1 MSSPQTATPFGRYLL
16 IKRLALGGMA
26 ELFLAHKPPDPTL
39 VVIKR
44 ILPYLSE
51 EPEFVQ
57 MFLDEARIAAQLHHP
72 NIVQVHE
79 LGKEGDN
86 IFICME
92 YVEGV
97 DLRRVLAEEHKFG
110 ASMPYGVAAKICAAI
125 AAGLDH
131 AHFSRGVDGR
141 PLELIHR
148 DVSPQNVMI
157 SYDGR
162 VKLVDFGI
170 AKAGAF
176 MERSKP
182 GVIKGKFLYLSP
194 EQILQERLDHRA
206 DIYALGVMLYEIT
219 TGKQPFHRPTTEGIL
234 YAIRY
239 EEAAPPHLVR
249 PDYPEALSRI
259 VMRCLVKDRTQRY
272 QRASEVRDDL
282 QAFLASGV
290 LKQSLDV
297 AGYIARLLG
306 EKEERTVL
314 HIPPAKRA
322 GRHEATLPLPALR
335 TPLPPPVPDLPE
347 DTAARTLP
355 LADVEDTAARTL
367 PLTEDTASRTLP
379 LAGDEDTG
387 ARTLPLGGT
396 ASQPRGPSALTPVGL
411 VSRPPARRPT
421 AEAAALRA
429 WDAEEKEPETQ
440 MALPRDLPLGRD
452 DDEDDDGESTAVG
465 TMPGAPAP
473 RRHLEPVF
481 EDEAWDEE
489 AQDED
494 EDADSTVP
502 LRARRPRPVTPTPAR
517 RNGPP
522 EATARSGPG
531 ERGASDRSRRPSSG
545 VAMPR
550 GSGASD
556 DPFAPSPRRTPPSAS
571 EGRATTPAPRRTGMA
586 SADDGRSEP
595 LSSGPRRMGDDAR
608 SEPLSSG
615 PRRMGDDG
623 RSEPLSSGP
632 RRMGDDA
639 RSEPLSSGPRRMG
652 DDGRSEPL
660 SSGPRR
666 MGDDGR
672 SEPLSSGARR
682 MGDDGRT
689 EPLSSGPRRMG
700 DDGRVSQ
707 PPGPRRPGS
716 ASSDA
721 NRAAPPSGPGARNV
735 RPPPRPAPEDDERF
749 NTDPGPSGVSL
760 TDPTPVTTGDPDD
773 DESTIGF
780 QAPRRPPP
788 RRAVRAPVDEDEAY
802 DDEGPDTL
810 DASGAP
816 RRSRTVLFVAGAV
829 LVAVLCL
836 GLAWM
841 MGLFSPDAQSPPAP
855 MKGPPVGGPAR
866 PGPQGSAPV
875 KAPAPPAPAEA
886 APAKSPDAALADSA
900 TQPKSPP
907 DAALADSATQPKP
920 VAPASTEPAAMTADG
935 GLAVASAVARAATA
949 PAREAAP
956 PADPPPP
963 ATVEVRF
970 EAPVKTVLGRPG
982 GGKLPINQVVA
993 LAPGPLRVQYTC
1005 PGKRAPRGIE
1015 TYNVRPVTGEL
1026 QTLRVPCPRR
1036 R

>member
-239 EEAAPPHLVR
+239 EEPSPPHLVR

-367 PLTEDTASRTLP
+367 PLTEDTAARTLP

-396 ASQPRGPSALTPVGL
+396 ASQPRGPSALTPAGL

-489 AQDED
+489 AQEED

-502 LRARRPRPVTPTPAR
+502 LRARRPRPVAPTPTPAR

-522 EATARSGPG
+522 EATARSGSG

-556 DPFAPSPRRTPPSAS
+556 DPFAPSPRRPQPSAS

-586 SADDGRSEP
+586 SADDG
-595 LSSGPRRMGDDAR
+595 R

-652 DDGRSEPL
+652 G
-660 SSGPRR
+660 
-666 MGDDGR
+666 
-672 SEPLSSGARR
+672 
-682 MGDDGRT
+682 
-689 EPLSSGPRRMG
+689 
-700 DDGRVSQ
+700 DGRVSQ

-780 QAPRRPPP
+780 QPPRRPPP

-855 MKGPPVGGPAR
+855 MKGPPAGGPAR

-900 TQPKSPP
+900 TQPKS
-907 DAALADSATQPKP
+907 
-920 VAPASTEPAAMTADG
+920 VAPASTEPAAMTPDG
-935 GLAVASAVARAATA
+935 GLAMASAVAQAATA
-949 PAREAAP
+949 PAPE
-956 PADPPPP
+956 
-963 ATVEVRF
+963 
-970 EAPVKTVLGRPG
+970 
-982 GGKLPINQVVA
+982 
-993 LAPGPLRVQYTC
+993 
-1005 PGKRAPRGIE
+1005 
-1015 TYNVRPVTGEL
+1015 
-1026 QTLRVPCPRR
+1026 
-1036 R
+1036 

>member
-1 MSSPQTATPFGRYLL
+1 MSSPQTATPFGKYLL

-97 DLRRVLAEEHKFG
+97 DLRRVLAEEFKFG

-157 SYDGR
+157 AYDGR

-194 EQILQERLDHRA
+194 EQILQDRLDHRA

-239 EEAAPPHLVR
+239 EEATPPHLVR
-249 PDYPEALSRI
+249 PDYPEVLSRI

-282 QAFLASGV
+282 HAFLASGV

-297 AGYIARLLG
+297 AQYIARLLG

-322 GRHEATLPLPALR
+322 GRHEATLPLPSLR

-355 LADVEDTAARTL
+355 LADAEDTAARTL
-367 PLTEDTASRTLP
+367 PLTEDTSSRTSP
-379 LAGDEDTG
+379 LDEDTG

-421 AEAAALRA
+421 AEAAALRT
-429 WDAEEKEPETQ
+429 WDAEEGEPETQ
-440 MALPRDLPLGRD
+440 MARPRDLPSGHD
-452 DDEDDDGESTAVG
+452 DDDDDGESTAVG
-465 TMPGAPAP
+465 TMPGAPSP

-481 EDEAWDEE
+481 EAEAWDEE
-489 AQDED
+489 EEQE
-494 EDADSTVP
+494 EEGDSTVP
-502 LRARRPRPVTPTPAR
+502 LRARRPRPVAPTPAPAR

-522 EATARSGPG
+522 EPTARSGSG
-531 ERGASDRSRRPSSG
+531 DRSRRPSTG

-550 GSGASD
+550 GAGGGD
-556 DPFAPSPRRTPPSAS
+556 DPFAPTPRRTP
-571 EGRATTPAPRRTGMA
+571 EGRATTPPPGPRRPGMA
-586 SADDGRSEP
+586 SANDG
-595 LSSGPRRMGDDAR
+595 
-608 SEPLSSG
+608 
-615 PRRMGDDG
+615 
-623 RSEPLSSGP
+623 
-632 RRMGDDA
+632 

-672 SEPLSSGARR
+672 SEPLSSGPRR
-682 MGDDGRT
+682 MGDDGRS

-700 DDGRVSQ
+700 DDGRSEPLSSGPRRMGDDGRLSQ
-707 PPGPRRPGS
+707 PPGPRRGAS

-721 NRAAPPSGPGARNV
+721 NRSAPSGNSGARNV
-735 RPPPRPAPEDDERF
+735 RPPPRPSPEDDERF

-760 TDPTPVTTGDPDD
+760 TDPTPVMTGDPDD
-773 DESTIGF
+773 DESTVGF

-788 RRAVRAPVDEDEAY
+788 RRVVRAPVNEDEDY

-810 DASGAP
+810 DASRSP
-816 RRSRTVLFVAGAV
+816 RRSRAIVLVAGVV
-829 LVAVLCL
+829 LVAVLGL

-841 MGLFSPDAQSPPAP
+841 MGFFSPEAQAPPAP
-855 MKGPPVGGPAR
+855 MRGPPAGGPAR
-866 PGPQGSAPV
+866 PGPQGTAPV
-875 KAPAPPAPAEA
+875 KAPAPPAPVPAEVAPPKSAEPALADTAARQPAEPALADTAASPPDSGIAVAAAGTEAAAPLAVATA
-886 APAKSPDAALADSA
+886 APA
-900 TQPKSPP
+900 
-907 DAALADSATQPKP
+907 
-920 VAPASTEPAAMTADG
+920 EP
-935 GLAVASAVARAATA
+935 
-949 PAREAAP
+949 
-956 PADPPPP
+956 
-963 ATVEVRF
+963 
-970 EAPVKTVLGRPG
+970 
-982 GGKLPINQVVA
+982 
-993 LAPGPLRVQYTC
+993 
-1005 PGKRAPRGIE
+1005 
-1015 TYNVRPVTGEL
+1015 
-1026 QTLRVPCPRR
+1026 
-1036 R
+1036 

>member
-1 MSSPQTATPFGRYLL
+1 MSSPQTATPFGKYLL

-26 ELFLAHKPPDPTL
+26 ELFLAHRPPDPTL

-97 DLRRVLAEEHKFG
+97 DLRRVLMEEHKFG

-148 DVSPQNVMI
+148 DVSPQNVMLA
-157 SYDGR
+157 YDGR

-194 EQILQERLDHRA
+194 EQIMQERLDHRA

-219 TGKQPFHRPTTEGIL
+219 TGKQPFHRATTEGIL

-239 EEAAPPHLVR
+239 EEATPPHLVR
-249 PDYPEALSRI
+249 PDYPEDLSRI

-272 QRASEVRDDL
+272 QRASDVRHDL
-282 QAFLASGV
+282 EAFLASGV

-297 AGYIARLLG
+297 TGYIARLLG
-306 EKEERTVL
+306 AKEERTVL
-314 HIPPAKRA
+314 HIPPTKRA
-322 GRHEATLPLPALR
+322 GRHEATLPLPSLR

-355 LADVEDTAARTL
+355 LADAEEDTAARTL
-367 PLTEDTASRTLP
+367 PLTEDTAARTLP
-379 LAGDEDTG
+379 LTGDEDTA

-396 ASQPRGPSALTPVGL
+396 ASQPRGASALTPAGL
-411 VSRPPARRPT
+411 VARPPPARRPT

-429 WDAEEKEPETQ
+429 WDAEEREPETQ
-440 MALPRDLPLGRD
+440 MARPRELPTGHE

-465 TMPGAPAP
+465 TMPGAPTP

-481 EDEAWDEE
+481 EAEAWDEE
-489 AQDED
+489 AQEED

-502 LRARRPRPVTPTPAR
+502 LRARRPRPAPPAPAR
-517 RNGPP
+517 RGGPP
-522 EATARSGPG
+522 EPTARSGPPG
-531 ERGASDRSRRPSSG
+531 ERRAPDRTRRPSSG

-550 GSGASD
+550 GTGASD
-556 DPFAPSPRRTPPSAS
+556 DPFAPTPRRTPPHAPADRAS
-571 EGRATTPAPRRTGMA
+571 TPPPAPRRSGIA
-586 SADDGRSEP
+586 PADDGRS
-595 LSSGPRRMGDDAR
+595 
-608 SEPLSSG
+608 
-615 PRRMGDDG
+615 
-623 RSEPLSSGP
+623 
-632 RRMGDDA
+632 
-639 RSEPLSSGPRRMG
+639 
-652 DDGRSEPL
+652 
-660 SSGPRR
+660 
-666 MGDDGR
+666 
-672 SEPLSSGARR
+672 
-682 MGDDGRT
+682 

-707 PPGPRRPGS
+707 PPGPRRG
-716 ASSDA
+716 ASPTSDA
-721 NRAAPPSGPGARNV
+721 NRSAPPGNPGARNV
-735 RPPPRPAPEDDERF
+735 RPPPRPSPADDERF
-749 NTDPGPSGVSL
+749 ATDPGASGMSL
-760 TDPTPVTTGDPDD
+760 TGPTPVTIGDPDD

-780 QAPRRPPP
+780 HAPRRPPP
-788 RRAVRAPVDEDEAY
+788 RRAVRAPVAVDEGS
-802 DDEGPDTL
+802 DDVGPDTL
-810 DASGAP
+810 DSSGSLT
-816 RRSRTVLFVAGAV
+816 RSRRAALVVVGVL
-829 LVAVLCL
+829 LVAVLGL
-836 GLAWM
+836 GAAWM
-841 MGLFSPDAQSPPAP
+841 MGLFSPEAQAPPVPMKRPPA
-855 MKGPPVGGPAR
+855 GGPVR
-866 PGPQGSAPV
+866 PGPQGTAPV
-875 KAPAPPAPAEA
+875 KAPAPVPAEV
-886 APAKSPDAALADSA
+886 APPKPTQPVLAETAQTPDA
-900 TQPKSPP
+900 
-907 DAALADSATQPKP
+907 
-920 VAPASTEPAAMTADG
+920 
-935 GLAVASAVARAATA
+935 GLAVAATGT
-949 PAREAAP
+949 ETAAP
-956 PADPPPP
+956 PAVETVASAEPARPAERAEPQAP
-963 ATVEVRF
+963 ATVDVRF
-970 EAPVKTVLGRPG
+970 DAPVRTVLGRPG

-1015 TYNVRPVTGEL
+1015 TYNIRPVTGEL
-1026 QTLRVPCPRR
+1026 QTLRVPCRR
-1036 R
+1036 RR

>member
-1 MSSPQTATPFGRYLL
+1 MSSPQTATPFGKYLL

-97 DLRRVLAEEHKFG
+97 DLRRVLAEEFKFG

-239 EEAAPPHLVR
+239 EEATPPHLVR
-249 PDYPEALSRI
+249 PDYPEMLSRI

-282 QAFLASGV
+282 HAFLASGV

-297 AGYIARLLG
+297 AQYIARLLG

-322 GRHEATLPLPALR
+322 GRHEATLPLPSLR

-355 LADVEDTAARTL
+355 LADAEDTAARTL
-367 PLTEDTASRTLP
+367 PLTEDTSSRTSP
-379 LAGDEDTG
+379 LDEDTG

-421 AEAAALRA
+421 AEAAALRT
-429 WDAEEKEPETQ
+429 WDAEEGEPETQ
-440 MALPRDLPLGRD
+440 MARPRDLPSGHD
-452 DDEDDDGESTAVG
+452 DDDDDDGESTAVG
-465 TMPGAPAP
+465 TMPGAPLP

-481 EDEAWDEE
+481 EAEAWDEE
-489 AQDED
+489 EAQEEEDDEG
-494 EDADSTVP
+494 DSTVP
-502 LRARRPRPVTPTPAR
+502 LRARRPRPVAPTPAPAR

-522 EATARSGPG
+522 EPTARSGSG
-531 ERGASDRSRRPSSG
+531 ERGGADRSRRPSTG

-550 GSGASD
+550 GAGAGD
-556 DPFAPSPRRTPPSAS
+556 DPFAPTPRRTP
-571 EGRATTPAPRRTGMA
+571 EGRATTPPPGQRRPGMA
-586 SADDGRSEP
+586 SANDG
-595 LSSGPRRMGDDAR
+595 
-608 SEPLSSG
+608 
-615 PRRMGDDG
+615 
-623 RSEPLSSGP
+623 
-632 RRMGDDA
+632 

-672 SEPLSSGARR
+672 SEPLASGPRR
-682 MGDDGRT
+682 MGDDGRS

-700 DDGRVSQ
+700 DDGRSEPLASGPRRMGDDGRLSQ
-707 PPGPRRPGS
+707 PPGPRRGAS

-721 NRAAPPSGPGARNV
+721 NRSAPSGNPGARNV
-735 RPPPRPAPEDDERF
+735 RPPPRPSPEDDERF

-773 DESTIGF
+773 DESTVGF

-788 RRAVRAPVDEDEAY
+788 RRAVRAPVHEDY

-810 DASGAP
+810 DASRSP
-816 RRSRTVLFVAGAV
+816 RRSRAIVLVAGVV
-829 LVAVLCL
+829 LVAVLGL

-841 MGLFSPDAQSPPAP
+841 MGFFSPEAQAPPAP
-855 MKGPPVGGPAR
+855 MRGPPAGGPAR
-866 PGPQGSAPV
+866 PGPQGTAPV
-875 KAPAPPAPAEA
+875 KAPTPPAPVPAEA
-886 APAKSPDAALADSA
+886 APPKPAEPALADTA
-900 TQPKSPP
+900 ARQPAEPALADTAASPP
-907 DAALADSATQPKP
+907 DA
-920 VAPASTEPAAMTADG
+920 
-935 GLAVASAVARAATA
+935 GLAVAAAGTEAATPLAVAT
-949 PAREAAP
+949 PAE
-956 PADPPPP
+956 PAEPPPP
-963 ATVEVRF
+963 ATVDVRF
-970 EAPVKTVLGRPG
+970 EAPVRTVLGRPG

-1005 PGKRAPRGIE
+1005 PGRRAPRGIE

-1026 QTLRVPCPRR
+1026 QTLRVPCRR
-1036 R
+1036 RR

>member
-97 DLRRVLAEEHKFG
+97 DLRRVLLEEHKFG

-194 EQILQERLDHRA
+194 EQIMQERLDHRA

-219 TGKQPFHRPTTEGIL
+219 TGKQPFHRATTEGIL
-234 YAIRY
+234 FAIRY
-239 EEAAPPHLVR
+239 EEPTAPHLVR

-272 QRASEVRDDL
+272 QRAADVRRDL
-282 QAFLASGV
+282 EAFLASGV

-297 AGYIARLLG
+297 TGYIARLLG

-322 GRHEATLPLPALR
+322 GRHDATLPLPSLR

-355 LADVEDTAARTL
+355 LADAEDTAARTL
-367 PLTEDTASRTLP
+367 PLTEDTAARTLP
-379 LAGDEDTG
+379 LDEDTG

-411 VSRPPARRPT
+411 VARPPARRPT

-429 WDAEEKEPETQ
+429 WDAEEGEPETQ
-440 MALPRDLPLGRD
+440 MALPRDLPTGHRD
-452 DDEDDDGESTAVG
+452 NDDEDGESTAVG

-481 EDEAWDEE
+481 EAEAWDDD
-489 AQDED
+489 AQEED

-502 LRARRPRPVTPTPAR
+502 LRARRPRAVAPAPAR
-517 RNGPP
+517 RGGPP
-522 EATARSGPG
+522 EPTARSGPSG
-531 ERGASDRSRRPSSG
+531 ERGASDRARRPSSG
-545 VAMPR
+545 VAVPR
-550 GSGASD
+550 APGASE
-556 DPFAPSPRRTPPSAS
+556 DPFAPTPRRTPSHLADDRAS
-571 EGRATTPAPRRTGMA
+571 TPPPAPRRAGMA
-586 SADDGRSEP
+586 SSDDG
-595 LSSGPRRMGDDAR
+595 
-608 SEPLSSG
+608 
-615 PRRMGDDG
+615 
-623 RSEPLSSGP
+623 
-632 RRMGDDA
+632 

-672 SEPLSSGARR
+672 SEPLSSG
-682 MGDDGRT
+682 
-689 EPLSSGPRRMG
+689 PRRMG
-700 DDGRVSQ
+700 DEGRLSQ
-707 PPGPRRPGS
+707 PPGPRRGASP
-716 ASSDA
+716 SSDA
-721 NRAAPPSGPGARNV
+721 NRSTPPGGSGARNA
-735 RPPPRPAPEDDERF
+735 RPPLKPSPEDDERF
-749 NTDPGPSGVSL
+749 HTDPGPSAVSL

-780 QAPRRPPP
+780 QAPRRPP
-788 RRAVRAPVDEDEAY
+788 RRAVRAPVEVDEPY

-810 DASGAP
+810 DASGA
-816 RRSRTVLFVAGAV
+816 RKRSRMGVLLVVGVV
-829 LVAVLCL
+829 LVAVLGL

-841 MGLFSPDAQSPPAP
+841 MGLFGPEAQAPPAP
-855 MKGPPVGGPAR
+855 MKGPPVGGPPR
-866 PGPQGSAPV
+866 PGPQG
-875 KAPAPPAPAEA
+875 A
-886 APAKSPDAALADSA
+886 APAKDPSPGVPDEALAPKPADPVLADTATTPDAG
-900 TQPKSPP
+900 
-907 DAALADSATQPKP
+907 
-920 VAPASTEPAAMTADG
+920 V
-935 GLAVASAVARAATA
+935 AVAAVGS
-949 PAREAAP
+949 EVAAP
-956 PADPPPP
+956 PAVETAAPVEPPPP

-970 EAPVKTVLGRPG
+970 DAPVRTVLGRPG

-1026 QTLRVPCPRR
+1026 QTLRVPCRR
-1036 R
+1036 RR

>member
-1 MSSPQTATPFGRYLL
+1 MSSPQTATPFGKYLL

-97 DLRRVLAEEHKFG
+97 DLRRVLAEEFKFG

-157 SYDGR
+157 AYDGR

-194 EQILQERLDHRA
+194 EQILQDRLDHRA

-239 EEAAPPHLVR
+239 EEATPPHLVR
-249 PDYPEALSRI
+249 PDYPEVLSRI

-282 QAFLASGV
+282 HAFLASGV

-297 AGYIARLLG
+297 AQYIARLLG

-322 GRHEATLPLPALR
+322 GRHEATLPLPSLR

-355 LADVEDTAARTL
+355 LADAEDTAARTL
-367 PLTEDTASRTLP
+367 PLTEDTSSRTSP
-379 LAGDEDTG
+379 LDEDTG

-421 AEAAALRA
+421 AEAAALRT
-429 WDAEEKEPETQ
+429 WDAEEGEPETQ
-440 MALPRDLPLGRD
+440 MARPRDLPSGH
-452 DDEDDDGESTAVG
+452 DDEDDDDGESTAVG
-465 TMPGAPAP
+465 TMPGAPSP

-481 EDEAWDEE
+481 EAEAWDEE
-489 AQDED
+489 EEQEEEDDEG
-494 EDADSTVP
+494 DSTVP
-502 LRARRPRPVTPTPAR
+502 LRARRPRPVAPTPAPAR

-522 EATARSGPG
+522 EPTARSGSG
-531 ERGASDRSRRPSSG
+531 DRSRRPSTG

-550 GSGASD
+550 GAGGGD
-556 DPFAPSPRRTPPSAS
+556 DPFAPTPRRTP
-571 EGRATTPAPRRTGMA
+571 EGRATTPPPGPRRPGMA
-586 SADDGRSEP
+586 SANDG
-595 LSSGPRRMGDDAR
+595 
-608 SEPLSSG
+608 
-615 PRRMGDDG
+615 
-623 RSEPLSSGP
+623 
-632 RRMGDDA
+632 

-672 SEPLSSGARR
+672 SEPLA
-682 MGDDGRT
+682 
-689 EPLSSGPRRMG
+689 SGPRRMG
-700 DDGRVSQ
+700 DDGRLSQ
-707 PPGPRRPGS
+707 PPGPRRGAS

-721 NRAAPPSGPGARNV
+721 NRSAPSGNSGARNV
-735 RPPPRPAPEDDERF
+735 RPPPRPSPEDDERF

-760 TDPTPVTTGDPDD
+760 TDPTPVMTGDPDD
-773 DESTIGF
+773 DESTVGF

-788 RRAVRAPVDEDEAY
+788 RRVVRAPVNEDEDS

-810 DASGAP
+810 DASRSP
-816 RRSRTVLFVAGAV
+816 RRSRAIVLVAGVV
-829 LVAVLCL
+829 LVAVLGL

-841 MGLFSPDAQSPPAP
+841 MGFFSPEAQAPPAP
-855 MKGPPVGGPAR
+855 MRGPPAGGPAR
-866 PGPQGSAPV
+866 PGPQGTAPV
-875 KAPAPPAPAEA
+875 KAPAPPAPVPAEV
-886 APAKSPDAALADSA
+886 APPKSAEPALADTA
-900 TQPKSPP
+900 ARQPAEPALADTAASPP
-907 DAALADSATQPKP
+907 DS
-920 VAPASTEPAAMTADG
+920 G
-935 GLAVASAVARAATA
+935 IAVAAAGTEA
-949 PAREAAP
+949 AAP
-956 PADPPPP
+956 PAVATAAPAEPAEPLSP

-970 EAPVKTVLGRPG
+970 EAPVRTVLGRPG

-1005 PGKRAPRGIE
+1005 PGRRAPRGIE

-1026 QTLRVPCPRR
+1026 QTLRVPCRR
-1036 R
+1036 RR

>member
-1 MSSPQTATPFGRYLL
+1 MSSPQTATPFGKYLL

-97 DLRRVLAEEHKFG
+97 DLRRVLVEEHKFG

-194 EQILQERLDHRA
+194 EQIMQERLDHRA

-219 TGKQPFHRPTTEGIL
+219 TGKQPFHRATTEGIL
-234 YAIRY
+234 YAIRH
-239 EEAAPPHLVR
+239 EEATPPHLVR

-272 QRASEVRDDL
+272 QRASDVRNDL
-282 QAFLASGV
+282 EAFLASGV

-297 AGYIARLLG
+297 ASYIARLLG

-322 GRHEATLPLPALR
+322 GRHEATLPLPSLR

-355 LADVEDTAARTL
+355 LSDAEEDTAARTLPLPEDTAARTL
-367 PLTEDTASRTLP
+367 PLTE
-379 LAGDEDTG
+379 DEDTG

-411 VSRPPARRPT
+411 VARPPARRPT

-429 WDAEEKEPETQ
+429 WDAEEGEPETQ
-440 MALPRDLPLGRD
+440 MARPRDLPTGRD

-481 EDEAWDEE
+481 EAQAWDEE
-489 AQDED
+489 AQEED

-502 LRARRPRPVTPTPAR
+502 LRARRPRAVVATPAPVR
-517 RNGPP
+517 RGGPP
-522 EATARSGPG
+522 EPTARSGPSG
-531 ERGASDRSRRPSSG
+531 ERGTPDRSRRPSSG

-550 GSGASD
+550 GAGASD
-556 DPFAPSPRRTPPSAS
+556 DPFAPTPRRTPPHAPDD
-571 EGRATTPAPRRTGMA
+571 RATTPPPAPRRSGMA
-586 SADDGRSEP
+586 SSEDGRSEP
-595 LSSGPRRMGDDAR
+595 LSSGPRRLA
-608 SEPLSSG
+608 SS
-615 PRRMGDDG
+615 DDG
-623 RSEPLSSGP
+623 RSEPLSSSP
-632 RRMGDDA
+632 RRMA
-639 RSEPLSSGPRRMG
+639 SSE
-652 DDGRSEPL
+652 DGRSEPL

-672 SEPLSSGARR
+672 L
-682 MGDDGRT
+682 
-689 EPLSSGPRRMG
+689 
-700 DDGRVSQ
+700 SQ
-707 PPGPRRPGS
+707 PPGPRRGASP
-716 ASSDA
+716 SSDA
-721 NRAAPPSGPGARNV
+721 NRSPPAGNSGARAV
-735 RPPPRPAPEDDERF
+735 RPPPRPSPEDDERF
-749 NTDPGPSGVSL
+749 NTDPGPSAVSL
-760 TDPTPVTTGDPDD
+760 TDPTPVSSGDPDD

-780 QAPRRPPP
+780 QAPRRPP
-788 RRAVRAPVDEDEAY
+788 RRAVRAPVEEDEAY

-810 DASGAP
+810 DASSAP
-816 RRSRTVLFVAGAV
+816 KRSRLAV
-829 LVAVLCL
+829 LLVLGVALFAVLGL

-841 MGLFSPDAQSPPAP
+841 MGLFGPEAQAPPAP
-855 MKGPPVGGPAR
+855 MKGAPMGGPAR
-866 PGPQGSAPV
+866 PGPQGTAPV
-875 KAPAPPAPAEA
+875 KAPAPVPEEA
-886 APAKSPDAALADSA
+886 AS
-900 TQPKSPP
+900 
-907 DAALADSATQPKP
+907 PKP
-920 VAPASTEPAAMTADG
+920 AAPVLAEP
-935 GLAVASAVARAATA
+935 ATA
-949 PAREAAP
+949 PDAGVVVAAAGTEVAAP
-956 PADPPPP
+956 PAVETAAPVEPPPP

-970 EAPVKTVLGRPG
+970 EAPVRTVLGRPG

-1026 QTLRVPCPRR
+1026 QTLRVPCRR
-1036 R
+1036 RR

>member
-1 MSSPQTATPFGRYLL
+1 MSSPQTATPFGKYLL

-79 LGKEGDN
+79 LGIEGDN

-97 DLRRVLAEEHKFG
+97 DLRRVLAEEFKFG

-239 EEAAPPHLVR
+239 EEPPPPHLVR

-259 VMRCLVKDRTQRY
+259 VMRCLVKDRTLRY
-272 QRASEVRDDL
+272 QRASDVRDDL

-297 AGYIARLLG
+297 AQYIARLLG

-355 LADVEDTAARTL
+355 LADAEDTAARTL
-367 PLTEDTASRTLP
+367 PLSDVEDTSSRTSP
-379 LAGDEDTG
+379 LDEDTG

-396 ASQPRGPSALTPVGL
+396 ASPPRGPSALTPVGL

-421 AEAAALRA
+421 AESAALRA
-429 WDAEEKEPETQ
+429 WDAEEGEPETQ
-440 MALPRDLPLGRD
+440 MARPRDLPSGHD
-452 DDEDDDGESTAVG
+452 DDDDDGESTAVG
-465 TMPGAPAP
+465 TMPGAPSP

-481 EDEAWDEE
+481 EAEAWDEE
-489 AQDED
+489 EAQEEDDEG
-494 EDADSTVP
+494 DSTVP
-502 LRARRPRPVTPTPAR
+502 LRARRPRPVAPTSAPAR

-522 EATARSGPG
+522 EATARSGSG
-531 ERGASDRSRRPSSG
+531 ERGGGDRSRRPSSG

-550 GSGASD
+550 GAGAGD
-556 DPFAPSPRRTPPSAS
+556 DPFAPTARRTP
-571 EGRATTPAPRRTGMA
+571 EGRATTTPPPGPRRPGMA
-586 SADDGRSEP
+586 SANDG
-595 LSSGPRRMGDDAR
+595 
-608 SEPLSSG
+608 
-615 PRRMGDDG
+615 
-623 RSEPLSSGP
+623 
-632 RRMGDDA
+632 

-672 SEPLSSGARR
+672 
-682 MGDDGRT
+682 
-689 EPLSSGPRRMG
+689 
-700 DDGRVSQ
+700 VSQ
-707 PPGPRRPGS
+707 PPGPRRGAS

-721 NRAAPPSGPGARNV
+721 NRSAPSGNPGARNV
-735 RPPPRPAPEDDERF
+735 RPPPRPSPEDDERF
-749 NTDPGPSGVSL
+749 NTDPGPSAVSL
-760 TDPTPVTTGDPDD
+760 TGPTPVTIGDPDD

-788 RRAVRAPVDEDEAY
+788 RRAVRAPVEEDEDEDY
-802 DDEGPDTL
+802 DDAGPDTL
-810 DASGAP
+810 DAS
-816 RRSRTVLFVAGAV
+816 RSSQRSRAILVVAGVV
-829 LVAVLCL
+829 LVAVLGL

-841 MGLFSPDAQSPPAP
+841 MGLFGPEAQAPPAP
-855 MKGPPVGGPAR
+855 MKGPPAGGPAR
-866 PGPQGSAPV
+866 PGPQGTAPV
-875 KAPAPPAPAEA
+875 KAPSPPAPVPAEA
-886 APAKSPDAALADSA
+886 APPKPAEPALADTA
-900 TQPKSPP
+900 ARQPAEPALADTTASPP
-907 DAALADSATQPKP
+907 DAG
-920 VAPASTEPAAMTADG
+920 VAVAAAGTEPAAPPSVETA
-935 GLAVASAVARAATA
+935 A
-949 PAREAAP
+949 PAE
-956 PADPPPP
+956 PPPP

-970 EAPVKTVLGRPG
+970 EAPVRTVLGRPG

-1005 PGKRAPRGIE
+1005 PGRRAPRGIE

-1026 QTLRVPCPRR
+1026 QTLRVPCRR
-1036 R
+1036 RR

>member
-1 MSSPQTATPFGRYLL
+1 MSSPQTATPFGKYLL

-79 LGKEGDN
+79 LGIEGDN

-97 DLRRVLAEEHKFG
+97 DLRRVLAEEFKFG

-194 EQILQERLDHRA
+194 EQISQERLDHRA

-239 EEAAPPHLVR
+239 EEATPPHLVR

-259 VMRCLVKDRTQRY
+259 VMRCLVKDRTLRY
-272 QRASEVRDDL
+272 QRASDVRDDL
-282 QAFLASGV
+282 AAFLASGV

-297 AGYIARLLG
+297 AQYIARLLG

-322 GRHEATLPLPALR
+322 GRHEATLPLPSLR

-355 LADVEDTAARTL
+355 LADAEDTAARTL
-367 PLTEDTASRTLP
+367 PLSDVEDTSSRTSP
-379 LAGDEDTG
+379 LDEDTG

-411 VSRPPARRPT
+411 VARPPARRPT

-429 WDAEEKEPETQ
+429 WDAEEGEPETQ
-440 MALPRDLPLGRD
+440 MARPRDLPSGHD
-452 DDEDDDGESTAVG
+452 DDDDDGESTAVG
-465 TMPGAPAP
+465 TMPGAPSP

-481 EDEAWDEE
+481 EAEAWDEE
-489 AQDED
+489 EAQEEDDEG
-494 EDADSTVP
+494 DSTVP
-502 LRARRPRPVTPTPAR
+502 LRARRPRPVAPTPAPAR
-517 RNGPP
+517 RGPP
-522 EATARSGPG
+522 EATARSGSG
-531 ERGASDRSRRPSSG
+531 ERGGGDRSRRPSSG

-550 GSGASD
+550 GAGAGD
-556 DPFAPSPRRTPPSAS
+556 DPFAPTARRTP
-571 EGRATTPAPRRTGMA
+571 EGRATTPPPGPRRPGMA
-586 SADDGRSEP
+586 SANDS
-595 LSSGPRRMGDDAR
+595 
-608 SEPLSSG
+608 
-615 PRRMGDDG
+615 
-623 RSEPLSSGP
+623 
-632 RRMGDDA
+632 

-672 SEPLSSGARR
+672 SEPLSSG
-682 MGDDGRT
+682 
-689 EPLSSGPRRMG
+689 PRRMG

-707 PPGPRRPGS
+707 PPGPRRGGS

-721 NRAAPPSGPGARNV
+721 NRSAPSGNSGARNV
-735 RPPPRPAPEDDERF
+735 RPPPRPSPEDDERF

-788 RRAVRAPVDEDEAY
+788 RRAVRAPVDEDEDY
-802 DDEGPDTL
+802 DDAGPDTL
-810 DASGAP
+810 DASRSP
-816 RRSRTVLFVAGAV
+816 RRSRAIVVVAGVV
-829 LVAVLCL
+829 LVAVLGL

-841 MGLFSPDAQSPPAP
+841 MGLFSPEAQAPPAP
-855 MKGPPVGGPAR
+855 MRGPPAGGPAR
-866 PGPQGSAPV
+866 PGPQGTAPV
-875 KAPAPPAPAEA
+875 KAPTPPAPVPAEA
-886 APAKSPDAALADSA
+886 APPKPAEPALADTA
-900 TQPKSPP
+900 ARQPVEPALADTAASPP
-907 DAALADSATQPKP
+907 DS
-920 VAPASTEPAAMTADG
+920 
-935 GLAVASAVARAATA
+935 GLAVAAAGT
-949 PAREAAP
+949 ETAAP
-956 PADPPPP
+956 PAVEMAAPAKPAEPPPP

-970 EAPVKTVLGRPG
+970 EAPVRTVLGRPG

-1005 PGKRAPRGIE
+1005 PGRRAPRGIE

-1026 QTLRVPCPRR
+1026 QTLRVPCRR
-1036 R
+1036 RR

>member
-1 MSSPQTATPFGRYLL
+1 MSSPQTATPFGKYLL

-97 DLRRVLAEEHKFG
+97 DLRRVLAEEFKFG

-219 TGKQPFHRPTTEGIL
+219 TGKQPFHRATTEGIL

-239 EEAAPPHLVR
+239 EEPPPPHLVR

-272 QRASEVRDDL
+272 QRASDVRDDL
-282 QAFLASGV
+282 EAFLASGV
-290 LKQSLDV
+290 LRQSLDV
-297 AGYIARLLG
+297 AQYIARLLG

-322 GRHEATLPLPALR
+322 GRHEATLPLPPLR

-355 LADVEDTAARTL
+355 LADAEDTAARTL
-367 PLTEDTASRTLP
+367 PLTEDTSSRTSP
-379 LAGDEDTG
+379 LDEDTG

-396 ASQPRGPSALTPVGL
+396 ASPPRGPSALTPVGL
-411 VSRPPARRPT
+411 VARPPARRPT

-429 WDAEEKEPETQ
+429 WDSEEGEPETQ
-440 MALPRDLPLGRD
+440 MARPRDLPLGD
-452 DDEDDDGESTAVG
+452 DDDDGESTAVG
-465 TMPGAPAP
+465 TMPGAPSP

-481 EDEAWDEE
+481 EAEAWDEE
-489 AQDED
+489 EAEED
-494 EDADSTVP
+494 DDGDSTVP
-502 LRARRPRPVTPTPAR
+502 LRARRPRPVAPTPAPAR
-517 RNGPP
+517 RGPP
-522 EATARSGPG
+522 EVTARSGPSG
-531 ERGASDRSRRPSSG
+531 ERGGGDRSRRPSSG

-550 GSGASD
+550 GAGAGD
-556 DPFAPSPRRTPPSAS
+556 DPFAPAPRRTP
-571 EGRATTPAPRRTGMA
+571 EGRATTPPPGPRRSGMA
-586 SADDGRSEP
+586 SANDGRSDPLASGPRRMGDDGRSDPLASGPRRMGDDGRSEP
-595 LSSGPRRMGDDAR
+595 LSSSPRRMGDDGRSDPLASSPRRMGDDGR
-608 SEPLSSG
+608 SESLSSG

-623 RSEPLSSGP
+623 RSEPL
-632 RRMGDDA
+632 A
-639 RSEPLSSGPRRMG
+639 
-652 DDGRSEPL
+652 
-660 SSGPRR
+660 
-666 MGDDGR
+666 
-672 SEPLSSGARR
+672 
-682 MGDDGRT
+682 
-689 EPLSSGPRRMG
+689 SGPRRMG

-707 PPGPRRPGS
+707 PPGPRRGAS

-721 NRAAPPSGPGARNV
+721 NRSAPSGTPGARNV
-735 RPPPRPAPEDDERF
+735 RPPPRPSPEDDERF
-749 NTDPGPSGVSL
+749 NTDPGPSGISL

-773 DESTIGF
+773 DESTVGF

-810 DASGAP
+810 DASRSP
-816 RRSRTVLFVAGAV
+816 RRSRTLLVVAGVA
-829 LVAVLCL
+829 LVAVLAL

-841 MGLFSPDAQSPPAP
+841 MGLFGPEAQAPPAP

-866 PGPQGSAPV
+866 PGPQGTAPV
-875 KAPAPPAPAEA
+875 KAPSPPAPVPAES
-886 APAKSPDAALADSA
+886 APPKPAEPTLADSSARQPAEPALADS
-900 TQPKSPP
+900 
-907 DAALADSATQPKP
+907 SARQP
-920 VAPASTEPAAMTADG
+920 VAPALADTSASPLDAGLTLAAAGTDA
-935 GLAVASAVARAATA
+935 
-949 PAREAAP
+949 AAP
-956 PADPPPP
+956 PPVETATPAEPPPP

-970 EAPVKTVLGRPG
+970 DAPARTVLGRPG

-1026 QTLRVPCPRR
+1026 QTLRVPCRR
-1036 R
+1036 RR

>member
-1 MSSPQTATPFGRYLL
+1 MSSPQTATPFGKYLL

-97 DLRRVLAEEHKFG
+97 DLRRVLAEEFKFG

-157 SYDGR
+157 AYDGR

-239 EEAAPPHLVR
+239 EEATPPHLVR
-249 PDYPEALSRI
+249 PDYPEVLSRI

-282 QAFLASGV
+282 HAFLASGV

-297 AGYIARLLG
+297 AQYIARLLG

-322 GRHEATLPLPALR
+322 GRHEATLPLPSLR

-355 LADVEDTAARTL
+355 LADAEDTAARTL
-367 PLTEDTASRTLP
+367 PLTEDTSSRTSP
-379 LAGDEDTG
+379 LDEDTG

-421 AEAAALRA
+421 AESAALRA
-429 WDAEEKEPETQ
+429 WDAEEGEPETQ
-440 MALPRDLPLGRD
+440 MARPRDLPSGHD
-452 DDEDDDGESTAVG
+452 DDDDDGESTAVG
-465 TMPGAPAP
+465 TMPGAPSP

-481 EDEAWDEE
+481 EAEAWDEE
-489 AQDED
+489 EAQEEDDEG
-494 EDADSTVP
+494 DSTVP
-502 LRARRPRPVTPTPAR
+502 LRARRPRPVAPTPAPAR

-522 EATARSGPG
+522 EPTARSGSG
-531 ERGASDRSRRPSSG
+531 DRSRRPSTG

-550 GSGASD
+550 GAGGGD
-556 DPFAPSPRRTPPSAS
+556 DPFAPTPRRTP
-571 EGRATTPAPRRTGMA
+571 EGRATTPPPGPRRPGMA
-586 SADDGRSEP
+586 SANDG
-595 LSSGPRRMGDDAR
+595 
-608 SEPLSSG
+608 
-615 PRRMGDDG
+615 
-623 RSEPLSSGP
+623 
-632 RRMGDDA
+632 

-672 SEPLSSGARR
+672 SEPLA
-682 MGDDGRT
+682 
-689 EPLSSGPRRMG
+689 SGPRRMG

-707 PPGPRRPGS
+707 PPGPRRGAS
-716 ASSDA
+716 SSSDA
-721 NRAAPPSGPGARNV
+721 NRSAPPGNSGARNV
-735 RPPPRPAPEDDERF
+735 RPPPRPSPEDDERF

-760 TDPTPVTTGDPDD
+760 TDPTPVSTGDPDD
-773 DESTIGF
+773 DESTVGF

-788 RRAVRAPVDEDEAY
+788 RRVVRAPVDEDEDY

-810 DASGAP
+810 DASRSP
-816 RRSRTVLFVAGAV
+816 RRSRAIVLVAGVV
-829 LVAVLCL
+829 LVAVLGL

-841 MGLFSPDAQSPPAP
+841 MGLFSPEAQAPPAP
-855 MKGPPVGGPAR
+855 MRGPPAGGPAR
-866 PGPQGSAPV
+866 PGPQGTAPV
-875 KAPAPPAPAEA
+875 KAPTPPAPVPAEA
-886 APAKSPDAALADSA
+886 APPKPAEPALADTA
-900 TQPKSPP
+900 ARQPVEPSLADTAASPP
-907 DAALADSATQPKP
+907 DA
-920 VAPASTEPAAMTADG
+920 
-935 GLAVASAVARAATA
+935 GLAVA
-949 PAREAAP
+949 ARE
-956 PADPPPP
+956 
-963 ATVEVRF
+963 
-970 EAPVKTVLGRPG
+970 GS
-982 GGKLPINQVVA
+982 
-993 LAPGPLRVQYTC
+993 
-1005 PGKRAPRGIE
+1005 
-1015 TYNVRPVTGEL
+1015 TGC
-1026 QTLRVPCPRR
+1026 R
-1036 R
+1036 

>member
-1 MSSPQTATPFGRYLL
+1 MSSPQTATPFGKYLL

-97 DLRRVLAEEHKFG
+97 DLRRVLAEEFKFG

-239 EEAAPPHLVR
+239 EEPSPPHLVR

-272 QRASEVRDDL
+272 QRASDVRNDL
-282 QAFLASGV
+282 EAFLASGV

-322 GRHEATLPLPALR
+322 GRHEATVPLPALR

-355 LADVEDTAARTL
+355 LADAEDTAARTL

-379 LAGDEDTG
+379 L
-387 ARTLPLGGT
+387 GGT
-396 ASQPRGPSALTPVGL
+396 ASQPRGPSALTPVAL
-411 VSRPPARRPT
+411 VARPPARRPT

-440 MALPRDLPLGRD
+440 MALPRDLPTRD
-452 DDEDDDGESTAVG
+452 DGDEDDEGESTAVG
-465 TMPGAPAP
+465 TLPGAPAP
-473 RRHLEPVF
+473 RRHLEPEF
-481 EDEAWDEE
+481 EAEAWD
-489 AQDED
+489 DED
-494 EDADSTVP
+494 VQEEDDDADSTVP
-502 LRARRPRPVTPTPAR
+502 LRARRPRAMAPTPAR
-517 RNGPP
+517 RVGPP
-522 EATARSGPG
+522 EATARTG
-531 ERGASDRSRRPSSG
+531 ERGGGDRSRRPSSG
-545 VAMPR
+545 VATPR
-550 GSGASD
+550 GTGTGEE
-556 DPFAPSPRRTPPSAS
+556 PFAPTARRTPPSAS
-571 EGRATTPAPRRTGMA
+571 EARTSTPPAVSRRPGA
-586 SADDGRSEP
+586 AAADDG
-595 LSSGPRRMGDDAR
+595 R

-632 RRMGDDA
+632 RRMGD
-639 RSEPLSSGPRRMG
+639 E
-652 DDGRSEPL
+652 
-660 SSGPRR
+660 
-666 MGDDGR
+666 
-672 SEPLSSGARR
+672 
-682 MGDDGRT
+682 
-689 EPLSSGPRRMG
+689 
-700 DDGRVSQ
+700 GRVSQ
-707 PPGPRRPGS
+707 SAGPRRGVSP
-716 ASSDA
+716 SSDA
-721 NRAAPPSGPGARNV
+721 NRAASPGGPGARNA
-735 RPPPRPAPEDDERF
+735 RPPPRPAPEDDELF
-749 NTDPGPSGVSL
+749 HTDPGPSGASL
-760 TDPTPVTTGDPDD
+760 TDPTPVSSGDPDD
-773 DESTIGF
+773 DESTVGF
-780 QAPRRPPP
+780 QAPRRPP
-788 RRAVRAPVDEDEAY
+788 RRTVRPPVDEDEAY
-802 DDEGPDTL
+802 ADEGPATL
-810 DASGAP
+810 DHSRQRG
-816 RRSRTVLFVAGAV
+816 RSRAVLFVVGTM
-829 LVAVLCL
+829 LVAVLGL

-841 MGLFSPDAQSPPAP
+841 MGLFSQEAQSPPAP
-855 MKGPPVGGPAR
+855 MKGAPTGGPAR
-866 PGPQGSAPV
+866 PGPLG
-875 KAPAPPAPAEA
+875 A
-886 APAKSPDAALADSA
+886 APAKPPPPALELAAPPKSAEPALADSA
-900 TQPKSPP
+900 ATMKPAEPAVADTSATPP
-907 DAALADSATQPKP
+907 DA
-920 VAPASTEPAAMTADG
+920 
-935 GLAVASAVARAATA
+935 GLAVAAAGA
-949 PAREAAP
+949 EAALTPAPEPAP
-956 PADPPPP
+956 PTEPPPP
-963 ATVEVRF
+963 ATVDVRF
-970 EAPVKTVLGRPG
+970 EAPARTVLGRPG

-1005 PGKRAPRGIE
+1005 PGRRAPRGIE

-1026 QTLRVPCPRR
+1026 QTLRVPCRR
-1036 R
+1036 KH

>member
-1 MSSPQTATPFGRYLL
+1 MSSPQTATPFGKYLL

-97 DLRRVLAEEHKFG
+97 DLRRVLAEEFKFG

-239 EEAAPPHLVR
+239 EEPSPPHLVR

-272 QRASEVRDDL
+272 QRASDVRDDL

-297 AGYIARLLG
+297 AQYIARLLG

-322 GRHEATLPLPALR
+322 GRHEATVPLPSLR
-335 TPLPPPVPDLPE
+335 TPPPPPVPDPPE

-355 LADVEDTAARTL
+355 LADAEDTAARTL
-367 PLTEDTASRTLP
+367 PLAEDTASRTLP
-379 LAGDEDTG
+379 LAQEDEDTA

-396 ASQPRGPSALTPVGL
+396 ASHARGPSALTPVAL
-411 VSRPPARRPT
+411 VARPPARRPT
-421 AEAAALRA
+421 AEAAALRS
-429 WDAEEKEPETQ
+429 WDADEKEPETQ
-440 MALPRDLPLGRD
+440 MALPRDLPTRGD
-452 DDEDDDGESTAVG
+452 SDEDDDGESTAVG

-481 EDEAWDEE
+481 EAEAWDEDVQE
-489 AQDED
+489 ED
-494 EDADSTVP
+494 KDGDSTVP
-502 LRARRPRPVTPTPAR
+502 LRARRPRAIAPAPSR
-517 RNGPP
+517 
-522 EATARSGPG
+522 
-531 ERGASDRSRRPSSG
+531 RGAGDRSRRPSTG

-550 GSGASD
+550 GAGSGE
-556 DPFAPSPRRTPPSAS
+556 DPFAPTPRRTPPHASEARASTPPSAS
-571 EGRATTPAPRRTGMA
+571 RRPGSAP
-586 SADDGRSEP
+586 ADDG
-595 LSSGPRRMGDDAR
+595 R

-623 RSEPLSSGP
+623 RSEPF
-632 RRMGDDA
+632 
-639 RSEPLSSGPRRMG
+639 SSGPRRMG

-672 SEPLSSGARR
+672 SEPLSSG
-682 MGDDGRT
+682 
-689 EPLSSGPRRMG
+689 PRRMG
-700 DDGRVSQ
+700 DDGRVS
-707 PPGPRRPGS
+707 PTSGPRRGGS
-716 ASSDA
+716 PSSDA
-721 NRAAPPSGPGARNV
+721 NRSAPSGGPGARNA
-735 RPPPRPAPEDDERF
+735 RPPRPSPEDDERF
-749 NTDPGPSGVSL
+749 HTDPGASGMSL
-760 TDPTPVTTGDPDD
+760 TDPTPVSSGDPDD
-773 DESTIGF
+773 DESTVGF
-780 QAPRRPPP
+780 QAPRRPSP
-788 RRAVRAPVDEDEAY
+788 RRAARPPVDEVEAY
-802 DDEGPDTL
+802 DDEGPDAL
-810 DASGAP
+810 APSRSP
-816 RRSRTVLFVAGAV
+816 RRSRAVLFVVGAMLFAV
-829 LVAVLCL
+829 LGL

-841 MGLFSPDAQSPPAP
+841 MGLFSQDAPSPPTP
-855 MKGPPVGGPAR
+855 MKGAPTGGPAR
-866 PGPQGSAPV
+866 PGPLGTAPTKPPTPAPEVAAPPTSAAPALAEGATTTKPSEPAV
-875 KAPAPPAPAEA
+875 ADTAAPPPDARLAVAAAGPEAAPPPAPAPAPPAE
-886 APAKSPDAALADSA
+886 
-900 TQPKSPP
+900 
-907 DAALADSATQPKP
+907 
-920 VAPASTEPAAMTADG
+920 
-935 GLAVASAVARAATA
+935 
-949 PAREAAP
+949 
-956 PADPPPP
+956 PPPP
-963 ATVEVRF
+963 ATVDVRF
-970 EAPVKTVLGRPG
+970 DAPARTVLGRPG
-982 GGKLPINQVVA
+982 GGKLPINQVLA

-1005 PGKRAPRGIE
+1005 PGRRAPRGIE

-1026 QTLRVPCPRR
+1026 QTLRVPCRR
-1036 R
+1036 KR

>member
-1 MSSPQTATPFGRYLL
+1 MSSPQTATPFGKYLL

-97 DLRRVLAEEHKFG
+97 DLRRVLAEEFKFG

-157 SYDGR
+157 AYDGR

-239 EEAAPPHLVR
+239 EEATPPHLVR
-249 PDYPEALSRI
+249 PDYPEVLSRI

-282 QAFLASGV
+282 HAFLASGV

-297 AGYIARLLG
+297 AQYIARLLG

-322 GRHEATLPLPALR
+322 GRHEATLPLPSLR

-355 LADVEDTAARTL
+355 LADAEDTAARTL
-367 PLTEDTASRTLP
+367 PLTEDTSSRTSP
-379 LAGDEDTG
+379 LDEDTG

-421 AEAAALRA
+421 AESAALRT
-429 WDAEEKEPETQ
+429 WDAEEGEPETQ
-440 MALPRDLPLGRD
+440 MARPRDLPSGHD
-452 DDEDDDGESTAVG
+452 DDDDDGESTAVG
-465 TMPGAPAP
+465 TMPGAPSP

-481 EDEAWDEE
+481 EAEAWDEE
-489 AQDED
+489 EAQEEDDEG
-494 EDADSTVP
+494 DSTVP
-502 LRARRPRPVTPTPAR
+502 LRARRPRPVAPTPAPAR

-522 EATARSGPG
+522 EPTARSGSG
-531 ERGASDRSRRPSSG
+531 DRSRRPSTG

-550 GSGASD
+550 GAGGGD
-556 DPFAPSPRRTPPSAS
+556 DPFAPTPRRTP
-571 EGRATTPAPRRTGMA
+571 EGRATTPPPGPRRPGMA
-586 SADDGRSEP
+586 SANDG
-595 LSSGPRRMGDDAR
+595 
-608 SEPLSSG
+608 
-615 PRRMGDDG
+615 
-623 RSEPLSSGP
+623 
-632 RRMGDDA
+632 

-672 SEPLSSGARR
+672 SEPLA
-682 MGDDGRT
+682 
-689 EPLSSGPRRMG
+689 SGPRRMG

-707 PPGPRRPGS
+707 PPGPRRGAS
-716 ASSDA
+716 SSSDA
-721 NRAAPPSGPGARNV
+721 NRSAPPGNSGARNV
-735 RPPPRPAPEDDERF
+735 RPPPRPSPEDDERF

-760 TDPTPVTTGDPDD
+760 TDPTPVSTGDPDD
-773 DESTIGF
+773 DESTVGF

-788 RRAVRAPVDEDEAY
+788 RRVVRAPVDEDEDY

-810 DASGAP
+810 DASRSP
-816 RRSRTVLFVAGAV
+816 RRSRAIVLVAGVV
-829 LVAVLCL
+829 LVAVLGL

-841 MGLFSPDAQSPPAP
+841 MGLFSPEAQAPPAP
-855 MKGPPVGGPAR
+855 MRGPPAGGPAR
-866 PGPQGSAPV
+866 PGPQGTAPV
-875 KAPAPPAPAEA
+875 KAPTPPAPVPAEA
-886 APAKSPDAALADSA
+886 APPKPAEPALADTA
-900 TQPKSPP
+900 ARQPVEPSLADTAASPP
-907 DAALADSATQPKP
+907 DA
-920 VAPASTEPAAMTADG
+920 
-935 GLAVASAVARAATA
+935 GLAVAAAGTEATA
-949 PAREAAP
+949 PLA
-956 PADPPPP
+956 
-963 ATVEVRF
+963 
-970 EAPVKTVLGRPG
+970 
-982 GGKLPINQVVA
+982 VA
-993 LAPGPLRVQYTC
+993 
-1005 PGKRAPRGIE
+1005 
-1015 TYNVRPVTGEL
+1015 
-1026 QTLRVPCPRR
+1026 
-1036 R
+1036 

>member
-1 MSSPQTATPFGRYLL
+1 MSSPQTATPFGKYLL

-97 DLRRVLAEEHKFG
+97 DLRRVLVEEHKFG

-148 DVSPQNVMI
+148 DVSPQNVMLA
-157 SYDGR
+157 YDGR

-194 EQILQERLDHRA
+194 EQIMQERLDHRA

-249 PDYPEALSRI
+249 PDYPEDLSRI
-259 VMRCLVKDRTQRY
+259 VMRCLVKDRTRRY
-272 QRASEVRDDL
+272 QRASDVRHDL
-282 QAFLASGV
+282 EDFLASGV

-297 AGYIARLLG
+297 AQYIARLLG

-322 GRHEATLPLPALR
+322 GRHEATLPLPSLR

-355 LADVEDTAARTL
+355 LADAEDTAARTL
-367 PLTEDTASRTLP
+367 PLDEDTASRTLP
-379 LAGDEDTG
+379 LAGNEDTG

-396 ASQPRGPSALTPVGL
+396 GLPSRGPSALTPVGL
-411 VSRPPARRPT
+411 VARPPARRPT
-421 AEAAALRA
+421 AEAAALRT
-429 WDAEEKEPETQ
+429 WDAEEGEPETQ
-440 MALPRDLPLGRD
+440 MALPRDLPTRD
-452 DDEDDDGESTAVG
+452 EEDDDGESTAVG

-481 EDEAWDEE
+481 EAEAWDEE
-489 AQDED
+489 EQD

-502 LRARRPRPVTPTPAR
+502 LRARRPRPVAPTPAPAR
-517 RNGPP
+517 RGGPP
-522 EATARSGPG
+522 EPTARSGPSG
-531 ERGASDRSRRPSSG
+531 ERGPADRTRRPSSG

-550 GSGASD
+550 GTGASD
-556 DPFAPSPRRTPPSAS
+556 DPFAPTPRRTPPHAP
-571 EGRATTPAPRRTGMA
+571 EARATPPPPAPRRSGMA
-586 SADDGRSEP
+586 SSDDGRS
-595 LSSGPRRMGDDAR
+595 
-608 SEPLSSG
+608 
-615 PRRMGDDG
+615 
-623 RSEPLSSGP
+623 
-632 RRMGDDA
+632 
-639 RSEPLSSGPRRMG
+639 
-652 DDGRSEPL
+652 
-660 SSGPRR
+660 
-666 MGDDGR
+666 
-672 SEPLSSGARR
+672 
-682 MGDDGRT
+682 

-707 PPGPRRPGS
+707 PPGPRRGASP
-716 ASSDA
+716 SSDA
-721 NRAAPPSGPGARNV
+721 NRSAPPGTSGARTL
-735 RPPPRPAPEDDERF
+735 RPPPRPSPADDERF
-749 NTDPGPSGVSL
+749 STDPGASGMSL

-780 QAPRRPPP
+780 QAPRRPP
-788 RRAVRAPVDEDEAY
+788 RRAVRAPVPEDEVF

-810 DASGAP
+810 DASGSP
-816 RRSRTVLFVAGAV
+816 KRSRTVVLLAVGVVFVV
-829 LVAVLCL
+829 VL
-836 GLAWM
+836 GLGIAWM
-841 MGLFSPDAQSPPAP
+841 MGLFTPEAQAPPAP
-855 MKGPPVGGPAR
+855 IKGPPAGGPAR
-866 PGPQGSAPV
+866 PGPQGTAPV
-875 KAPAPPAPAEA
+875 NAPSPPAPAEA
-886 APAKSPDAALADSA
+886 APLKPAEPVLAATAVTPDA
-900 TQPKSPP
+900 
-907 DAALADSATQPKP
+907 
-920 VAPASTEPAAMTADG
+920 
-935 GLAVASAVARAATA
+935 GLAVAAAGT
-949 PAREAAP
+949 EVTAP
-956 PADPPPP
+956 PAVETAVPPEPAEPAEPP
-963 ATVEVRF
+963 
-970 EAPVKTVLGRPG
+970 
-982 GGKLPINQVVA
+982 
-993 LAPGPLRVQYTC
+993 
-1005 PGKRAPRGIE
+1005 
-1015 TYNVRPVTGEL
+1015 
-1026 QTLRVPCPRR
+1026 
-1036 R
+1036 